1 MGFDVEVTIG
11 DSHAALAGHFPG
23 NAIVPAVLILG
34 EVIKAAGSLEGCP
47 VKVLSLP
54 SAKFLCP
61 LRPEEPLNI
70 HLEQI
75 RDGELNFVCR
85 SAGRVIATGEIRY
98 CPLS

>member
-34 EVIKAAGSLEGCP
+34 EVIKAAGSLEGFP
-47 VKVLSLP
+47 VQVLALP
-54 SAKFLCP
+54 LAKFLSP
-61 LRPEEPLNI
+61 LRPGEPLNI

-75 RDGELNFVCR
+75 RDDELSYVCR
-85 SAGRVIATGEIRY
+85 SAGRVITMGEMRY
-98 CPLS
+98 CPLI